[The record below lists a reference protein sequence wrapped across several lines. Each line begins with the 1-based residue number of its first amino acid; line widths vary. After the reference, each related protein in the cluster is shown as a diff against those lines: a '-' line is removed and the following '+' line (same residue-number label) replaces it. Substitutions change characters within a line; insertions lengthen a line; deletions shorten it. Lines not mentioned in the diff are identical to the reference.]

1 MWKFTTNRCLKG
13 WNLLGKGWGWTLEA
27 LTLKGCAIWCC
38 LVYEILDNVVVEAQ
52 VGFPSKIDVVLVAN
66 DFVSIIDNGCE
77 IRAKFEEDVDVMLTE
92 CDIIFNEQTRSIRYV

>member
-1 MWKFTTNRCLKG
+1 M
-13 WNLLGKGWGWTLEA
+13 
-27 LTLKGCAIWCC
+27 
-38 LVYEILDNVVVEAQ
+38 YEILDNVVVEAQ

-92 CDIIFNEQTRSIRYV
+92 CDIIFNEQTRYNFNFLVNTKIILVLKSQAIY